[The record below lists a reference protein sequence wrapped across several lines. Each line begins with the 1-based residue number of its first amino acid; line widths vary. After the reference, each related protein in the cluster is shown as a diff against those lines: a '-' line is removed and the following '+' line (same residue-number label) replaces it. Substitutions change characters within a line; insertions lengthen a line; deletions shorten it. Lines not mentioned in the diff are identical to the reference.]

1 MGQEAHSC
9 LGTSLSCGLIECV
22 RISCIIHCNTII
34 PVSNDTIGTMRSG
47 TRSGEYL
54 CKIKGKEKYDNEK
67 VKIVRQYLYLLA
79 ELQIENEKIALTKKQ
94 EL

>member
-1 MGQEAHSC
+1 MIPLEQCA
-9 LGTSLSCGLIECV
+9 
-22 RISCIIHCNTII
+22 TIL
-34 PVSNDTIGTMRSG
+34 NK
-47 TRSGEYL
+47 
-54 CKIKGKEKYDNEK
+54 CKEKYDNEQ

>member
-1 MGQEAHSC
+1 MIPLEQCAAI
-9 LGTSLSCGLIECV
+9 LNKGT
-22 RISCIIHCNTII
+22 
-34 PVSNDTIGTMRSG
+34 
-47 TRSGEYL
+47 
-54 CKIKGKEKYDNEK
+54 EKYDNEK

>member
-1 MGQEAHSC
+1 MIPGNMQQQI
-9 LGTSLSCGLIECV
+9 LIKDKE
-22 RISCIIHCNTII
+22 NT
-34 PVSNDTIGTMRSG
+34 
-47 TRSGEYL
+47 
-54 CKIKGKEKYDNEK
+54 DNEK

>member
-34 PVSNDTIGTMRSG
+34 PVSNDTI
-47 TRSGEYL
+47 
-54 CKIKGKEKYDNEK
+54 KGKEKYDNEK

>member
-1 MGQEAHSC
+1 M
-9 LGTSLSCGLIECV
+9 
-22 RISCIIHCNTII
+22 I
-34 PVSNDTIGTMRSG
+34 PLEQCAAILNKD
-47 TRSGEYL
+47 
-54 CKIKGKEKYDNEK
+54 KEKYDNEK

>member
-1 MGQEAHSC
+1 MIPLEQCA
-9 LGTSLSCGLIECV
+9 
-22 RISCIIHCNTII
+22 TIL
-34 PVSNDTIGTMRSG
+34 N
-47 TRSGEYL
+47 
-54 CKIKGKEKYDNEK
+54 KGKKKYDNEK

>member
-1 MGQEAHSC
+1 MIPLEQCA
-9 LGTSLSCGLIECV
+9 
-22 RISCIIHCNTII
+22 TIL
-34 PVSNDTIGTMRSG
+34 NKR
-47 TRSGEYL
+47 
-54 CKIKGKEKYDNEK
+54 KEKYDNEQ